1 MDPAISQNQHEAGY
15 YIVASPC
22 SRWEEWIRWVAA
34 CHFLFFSFLFFDQFI
49 FGIADGVEEAE
60 TEILYACEYFL
71 ENWTF
76 VK

>member
-1 MDPAISQNQHEAGY
+1 MDAAISQSQHEAGY
-15 YIVASPC
+15 YIVASHWLEMEGVDSLGC
-22 SRWEEWIRWVAA
+22 CLS
-34 CHFLFFSFLFFDQFI
+34 FSFLFFDQCI

-60 TEILYACEYFL
+60 TKILYACEYFL